1 MATVDTTGITPTTLA
16 DYIELLNAIF
26 QTAFGAN
33 FNVDPDTPQGQM
45 IGNIALS
52 LSQSDDQHVVT
63 AQALDIFKAFGNQ
76 LEGIA
81 AALTV
86 EKRDASNT
94 VVTSELTG
102 VVATLIPA
110 GSKASSTEGDLFESI
125 SDITLDGSGNGTGT
139 FQAVESGPIAV
150 DANELTTV
158 VSVVPG
164 WETIDNA
171 AAGSGGQDEELD
183 SEYRARYFQELA
195 KNAVTPLE
203 SVTSAVRAVDTVTD
217 VRGAENDSD
226 SSVVVDGVTLVS
238 HSIAI
243 VVEGGSDAEIGEAIR
258 LKKTGGTAT
267 NGTTTVLD
275 PPNTAI
281 TFYRVSDIDIE
292 VAVDITIDDNFPSNG
307 IELMKQRIYNY
318 IIGVFAGAAS
328 SSYFETDGMTIGE
341 DLVKNRLF
349 TPINSVPGHVVNA
362 LTMDI
367 LGDGG
372 DQSSISAA
380 LNEKITF
387 DNIDDIVITVS

>member
-1 MATVDTTGITPTTLA
+1 MATVDTAGITPTTL
-16 DYIELLNAIF
+16 DEYVELLNGIF
-26 QTAFGAN
+26 QTAFGAD
-33 FNVDPDTPQGQM
+33 FNVDPETPQGQA

-52 LSQSDDQHVVT
+52 MSQSDDQHVVT

-81 AALTV
+81 AALTI
-86 EKRDASNT
+86 EKRAASNT
-94 VVTSELTG
+94 VVTAQVAG
-102 VVATLIPA
+102 VAATLIPS
-110 GSKASSTEGDLFESI
+110 GSTASSDSGDLFESLD
-125 SDITLDGSGNGTGT
+125 DITLDGSGNGTGT

-150 DANELTTV
+150 DANELTTI

-164 WETIDNA
+164 WETIDNTS
-171 AAGSGGQDEELD
+171 AGSEGQDEETD
-183 SEYRARYFQELA
+183 SEYRARYFETLA

-203 SVTSAVRAVDTVTD
+203 SVVSAVREVDTVTD
-217 VRGAENDSD
+217 VRGVENDTN

-238 HSIAI
+238 HSITI
-243 VVEGGSDAEIGEAIR
+243 VVEGGADAEIGAAIR

-267 NGTTTVLD
+267 NGDQTVLD

-281 TFYRVSDIDIE
+281 KFYRVSDINIE
-292 VAVDITIDDNFPSNG
+292 VDVDITIDDNFPSNG
-307 IELMKQRIYNY
+307 LELMKERIYNY
-318 IIGVFAGAAS
+318 IIGTFAGAADL
-328 SSYFETDGMTIGE
+328 SYFQTDGMTIGE

-349 TPINSVPGHVVNA
+349 TPINSVPGHVVNT

-372 DQSSISAA
+372 DQTSISAD

-387 DNIDDIVITVS
+387 ADIDDIVITVT

>member
-45 IGNIALS
+45 IGNLALS

-81 AALTV
+81 TALTI
-86 EKRDASNT
+86 EKRAESNT
-94 VVTSELTG
+94 VVTAELAG
-102 VVATLIPA
+102 VAATLIEA
-110 GSKASSTEGDLFESI
+110 GKLAKTTAGDIFQCL

-139 FQAVESGPIAV
+139 FQAIESGPIAV
-150 DANELTTV
+150 GINELTSV

-164 WETIDNA
+164 WETIDNS
-171 AAGSGGQDEELD
+171 AAGSVGQDEELD

-203 SVTSAVRAVDTVTD
+203 SVVAAVREVDTVTD
-217 VRGAENDSD
+217 VEGTENDSD

-243 VVEGGSDAEIGEAIR
+243 VVEGGSDAEIGAAIR

-267 NGTTTVLD
+267 NGPTTVLD

-281 TFYRVSDIDIE
+281 LFYRVSNIYIE

-307 IELMKQRIYNY
+307 IELMKQRIYDY
-318 IIGVFAGAAS
+318 ILGTFSGAADS
-328 SSYFETDGMTIGE
+328 SFFESDGMTIGE
-341 DLVKNRLF
+341 DLARNRLF
-349 TPINSVPGHVVNA
+349 TPVLSVPGHVVNT
-362 LTMDI
+362 LTLDI
-367 LGDGG
+367 LGVGG
-372 DQSSISAA
+372 DQASISAD

-387 DNIDDIVITVS
+387 FEIDDIAITST

>member
-1 MATVDTTGITPTTLA
+1 MATVDTTGITPTTL
-16 DYIELLNAIF
+16 DEYVELLNTIF
-26 QTAFGAN
+26 QTAFGVN
-33 FNVDPDTPQGQM
+33 FNTDPETPQGQA

-52 LSQSDDQHVVT
+52 MSQSDDQHVVT

-76 LEGIA
+76 IEGIA
-81 AALTV
+81 AALTI
-86 EKRDASNT
+86 EKREASNT
-94 VVTSELTG
+94 VVTAQVDG
-102 VVATLIPA
+102 VAATLIPE
-110 GSKASSTEGDLFESI
+110 GSKASSDTGDIFESI
-125 SDITLDGSGNGTGT
+125 SDITLDGTGSGSGT
-139 FQAVESGPIAV
+139 FQAVESGPISV
-150 DANELTTV
+150 GISELTTI

-164 WETIDNA
+164 WETIDNS
-171 AAGSGGQDEELD
+171 AAGSEGQDEELD
-183 SEYRARYFQELA
+183 SEYRARYFQTLA

-203 SVTSAVRAVDTVTD
+203 SVVSAVREVDTVTD
-217 VRGAENDSD
+217 VKGSENDTD

-243 VVEGGSDAEIGEAIR
+243 VVEGGSDSEIGAAIR

-275 PPNTAI
+275 PPNTPI
-281 TFYRVSDIDIE
+281 TFYRVSNIYIE
-292 VAVDITIDDNFPSNG
+292 VEVDITIDDNFPSNG
-307 IELMKQRIYNY
+307 LELMKQRIYNY
-318 IIGVFAGAAS
+318 ITGVFAGAAD

-349 TPINSVPGHVVNA
+349 TPINSVPGHVVNT

-372 DQSSISAA
+372 DQSSISAD

-387 DNIDDIVITVS
+387 NDIDDIVITSS